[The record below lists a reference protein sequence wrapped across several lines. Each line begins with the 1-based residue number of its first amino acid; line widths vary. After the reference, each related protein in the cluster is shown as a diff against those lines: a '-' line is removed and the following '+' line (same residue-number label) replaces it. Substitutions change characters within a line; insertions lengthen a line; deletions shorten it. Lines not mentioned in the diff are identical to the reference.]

1 MSTSEKQQP
10 GYVYI
15 LTNHSFKEDWV
26 KIGKSSRPVEVRS
39 AELDNTAVPLPFEIY
54 ATIKTV
60 KYHDVERMI
69 HKSIDR
75 ISNLRIRQNREFFNI
90 APATATDMLVDIAK
104 LLGDAEVCRYEKNE
118 PYQIYPIAEQA
129 PDKALEETEEA
140 SCERRERFHFSM
152 IGLKPGDMI
161 VFDPKPDIVVKISDD
176 TRIEY
181 DNRLWRLSPFVA
193 AYLPK
198 EMQNNSGAYQ
208 GPKYFSYKGRVL
220 HDIRL
225 EKEQQDVADAQDVD

>member
-15 LTNHSFKEDWV
+15 LTNPSFKEDWV

-118 PYQIYPIAEQA
+118 PYQIYPIAKTAYSPCPSLQTQHPPHLQPLAQIAAARQNPPHHNPGIQTARSGPPHPPAYRSWRSELSTYGSKKKRQTNLPHQQMA
-129 PDKALEETEEA
+129 FST
-140 SCERRERFHFSM
+140 RREKDCSTVR
-152 IGLKPGDMI
+152 P
-161 VFDPKPDIVVKISDD
+161 
-176 TRIEY
+176 
-181 DNRLWRLSPFVA
+181 
-193 AYLPK
+193 
-198 EMQNNSGAYQ
+198 
-208 GPKYFSYKGRVL
+208 
-220 HDIRL
+220 
-225 EKEQQDVADAQDVD
+225 